1 MDDHILITGAGSG
14 IGRAVAIRLA
24 GGGARLS
31 LLARGVERL
40 EETAIRCRE
49 QGAGSVQVLGCD
61 IRDRGQVEGVFE
73 EAVGRYGPL
82 RALVANS
89 GIGGANEPGGEDR
102 WSEVI
107 ATNLDGTYW
116 CLRAAQA
123 HLVSG
128 PEPRHLVVMSSV
140 LARFGVPGYTA
151 YCASKTG
158 LLGLVRA
165 LALELAA
172 DNVQV
177 NALCPGWVD
186 TDMAREGIDGMA
198 EGMGISH
205 QEAYAEAMS
214 AVPLGRMSRPEEIAG
229 VVAWLLSADA
239 VGVTGQGID
248 VNGGS
253 FMI

>member
-1 MDDHILITGAGSG
+1 MDEHILITGAGSG

-24 GGGARLS
+24 SEGARLS

-40 EETAIRCRE
+40 EETATRCGE
-49 QGAGSVQVLGCD
+49 EGAGSVQVLGCD
-61 IRDRGQVEGVFE
+61 IRDPGQVEGAFE

-89 GIGGANEPGGEDR
+89 GIGGANEPGREDR

-123 HLVSG
+123 HLASG

-165 LALELAA
+165 LAHELAA

-198 EGMGISH
+198 KGLGISP
-205 QEAYAEAMS
+205 QDAYAEAMS

-229 VVAWLLSADA
+229 VVAWLLSSDA
-239 VGVTGQGID
+239 IGVTGQGID

-253 FMI
+253 SMI